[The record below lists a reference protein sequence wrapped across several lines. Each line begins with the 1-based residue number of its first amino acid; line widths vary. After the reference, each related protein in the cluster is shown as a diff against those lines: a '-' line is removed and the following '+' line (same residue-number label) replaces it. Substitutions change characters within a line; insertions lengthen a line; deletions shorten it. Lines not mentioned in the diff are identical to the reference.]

1 MEPFHSAVF
10 ALSGPVLFDTQ
21 IRDYVRIDNDHG
33 RPALFVA
40 FRDRSVSLETR
51 MLRRISSIPA
61 SVISGEG
68 RVKSRLRSRHA
79 GASLLILL
87 RCVSALRFSERYTLS
102 GIFLIVNDAIRVPFV
117 FHYATT
123 SQYATFHRDGAP
135 RRGNACGRSSG
146 RAGCRTTGPPN
157 GFDRNCGR
165 KSTGFPGFVA

>member
-1 MEPFHSAVF
+1 MKHIPLIVMEGGACGLMHRV
-10 ALSGPVLFDTQ
+10 
-21 IRDYVRIDNDHG
+21 DNHG
-33 RPALFVA
+33 SPALFVV

-51 MLRRISSIPA
+51 ILRRISSIPA

-68 RVKSRLRSRHA
+68 RVKSRLCSRHA
-79 GASLLILL
+79 EASLLILR

-102 GIFLIVNDAIRVPFV
+102 GIFLIVNDAVRAPFV

-123 SQYATFHRDGAP
+123 SRYTTFHRDGAT

-146 RAGCRTTGPPN
+146 RAGCRNTGPPN

-165 KSTGFPGFVA
+165 ESTGFPGFVD